1 MQYVSAYLNMN
12 FRPPLHFRA
21 VTTLRDARL
30 RSFFGVR
37 YDHRKNLVDWDYT
50 NRLKDVA
57 SIIHHTQYR

>member
-1 MQYVSAYLNMN
+1 MSSLTVILELLSS
-12 FRPPLHFRA
+12 FSPT
-21 VTTLRDARL
+21 VTALRDARL

-37 YDHRKNLVDWDYT
+37 YDHRKNMVDWDYT